1 MATIMLLSV
10 ILLISVLPLC
20 SSQNITFILQEDR
33 PNSTL
38 IGNILTESKLREKY
52 STEKLTGITYDIYD
66 IKEEQRHLFRLDPL
80 SSHLYTNTIIDREGV
95 GICLYLE
102 DCYFDFKILAHK
114 KDIFHI
120 IDIRVNV
127 TDLNDNDPKFEPNE
141 LTLNI
146 SESTAQFSKF
156 SIHGARDLD
165 TGKGNGIASYS
176 LTSQSGKD
184 DLKLLEENIDGN
196 KALYI
201 SVHNEL
207 DRERTPS
214 YTLYLKAYDNG
225 SPLRTGTLTIHVNI
239 VDENDNKPLFS
250 ESEVNVN
257 LDETS
262 PAGTLVKHLTAVDTD
277 SGKNGQ
283 VFYRLK
289 SFQAKEINDS
299 FTVDALGKLTTAKKL
314 EYEQNKVYTVIVE
327 AVDKGN
333 TPLSSQATVNV
344 HVQDSGNNA
353 PEVSANFLSNE
364 RDGDAVLIS
373 EKSEIDVLVAVIKVK
388 DMDSGDNGVV
398 TCQTYSTYFGL
409 SRISDTDF
417 RLIVQHKLD
426 RESMAI
432 HNVTVTCKDKGLP
445 EMDGSVHFQIILKDE
460 NDNPPRFSEYYYQV
474 DLLENTPAG
483 ASLLTVPATD
493 IDAGDNGKI
502 TYAISPSSDLRFR
515 INSQTGEVTTNQ
527 LFDREATARL
537 TFEVV
542 AKDNGVPPL
551 ESKAPVVVNIKDEND
566 NKPQF
571 VKMIFDFQVSEN
583 MPNGTNVEV
592 VSAIDPDQGTN
603 AQIVYSLDPNSD
615 TSSIPFNVFSTGQ
628 VTTLKIFDREHR
640 SHYDFPVIAVDKGTP
655 SLTSTVTV
663 RVTITDKNDNK
674 PIFTFPK
681 NANNTIQI
689 PNTLPVDSIIA
700 TIQAYD
706 LDYEENGKVNFFI
719 LSGDD
724 ENLFYLN
731 PSTGSLHVK
740 KVSNTVRDK
749 IFRLKIEAK
758 DRGRPSLNET
768 AELKISIQYVN
779 ATSEE
784 SKEYILIVVCVVCV
798 TFVVAVALIA
808 VICFLR
814 NKNIACGKN
823 ERYLENNRPP
833 QYDQVQAHPKN
844 FQYNSYS
851 AQNDK
856 NKQRVKFSEPGT
868 TFTKEEM
875 MGTLTLSKKDSPRKE
890 KDDSNYN
897 YDRQMPQKLPDESET
912 SSKTD
917 SGHGS
922 EEDYNQQLDKNGRP
936 FALNNQT
943 YNNTG
948 IYVMLDKNKSNN
960 TDIARSNM
968 LPPPW
973 DKSNKYLDDSMLTG
987 SSNSMWSENPSS
999 RHPSNSQTS
1008 TISPTWT
1015 SDMKLN
1021 FQNNSPFYMALGSI
1035 QSRDDD
1041 ECTTTSGSYTINPD
1055 ELDDD
1060 FENRPKDLFV

>member
-1 MATIMLLSV
+1 MATIMVLSIIV
-10 ILLISVLPLC
+10 LISVLTLC

-52 STEKLTGITYDIYD
+52 SAEELTGITYDFYD
-66 IKEEQRHLFRLDPL
+66 IKDEHRHLFRLDPM
-80 SSHLYTNTIIDREGV
+80 SSHLYTNAIIDREGV

-146 SESTAQFSKF
+146 SESTAQYSKF
-156 SIHGARDLD
+156 SIQGARDLD

-262 PAGTLVKHLTAVDTD
+262 PAGTLVKHLTAVDID

-299 FTVDALGKLTTAKKL
+299 FTVDSLGKLTTAKKL

-327 AVDKGN
+327 AVDRGN

-353 PEVSANFLSNE
+353 PEVSVNFLSNE

-426 RESMAI
+426 RESTAI

-460 NDNPPRFSEYYYQV
+460 NDNPPRFSLYYYQV

-483 ASLLTVPATD
+483 APLLTVPATD

-502 TYAISPSSDLRFR
+502 TYAISPSSDLRFKVDP
-515 INSQTGEVTTNQ
+515 QTGEVTTNQ
-527 LFDREATARL
+527 LFDRETTARL

-542 AKDNGVPPL
+542 AKDHGVPPM

-615 TSSIPFNVFSTGQ
+615 TSSIPFNVFTNGQ

-749 IFRLKIEAK
+749 NFRLKIEAK

-768 AELKISIQYVN
+768 AELKISILYVN

-844 FQYNSYS
+844 FQF
-851 AQNDK
+851 NDK
-856 NKQRVKFSEPGT
+856 NNQRVKVGT

-875 MGTLTLSKKDSPRKE
+875 MGTLTLSHKDSPRKG

-897 YDRQMPQKLPDESET
+897 YDRQMPQKVPDESET

-960 TDIARSNM
+960 TDIARGNM
-968 LPPPW
+968 LPPMR
-973 DKSNKYLDDSMLTG
+973 DKSNKYLDDSVLTG
-987 SSNSMWSENPSS
+987 SMNSMWSENPSSS

-1008 TISPTWT
+1008 AISPSWT
-1015 SDMKLN
+1015 NDMKLN

-1055 ELDDD
+1055 ELDDE